1 MGGIPHYL
9 SLVRKG
15 ESVPVCIDRL
25 FFEKDAPL
33 KSEYANLYRALFTHY
48 ENYELIVEKLAQKRK
63 GLTRQ
68 EIIESTKFTNGGG
81 LTKILNELEEC
92 GFIQFQL
99 PFSNKKREGLYRLV
113 DEYSFFYHHFVMRN
127 SSKGQFISIYNT
139 PKVRSWMGISFET
152 LCMKHIDNI
161 KYALGISGVYTKIN
175 SYYLPARTG
184 SPGFQIDLIIDRAD
198 NIINICEMKFYGDVI
213 TFSQKD
219 GDTIRERKVKFQSH
233 TNTKKNVMVL
243 FISPFG
249 VKDNKYSLSVIDQ
262 SVSIDALF

>member
-1 MGGIPHYL
+1 
-9 SLVRKG
+9 
-15 ESVPVCIDRL
+15 
-25 FFEKDAPL
+25 
-33 KSEYANLYRALFTHY
+33 
-48 ENYELIVEKLAQKRK
+48 
-63 GLTRQ
+63 
-68 EIIESTKFTNGGG
+68 
-81 LTKILNELEEC
+81 
-92 GFIQFQL
+92 
-99 PFSNKKREGLYRLV
+99 
-113 DEYSFFYHHFVMRN
+113 
-127 SSKGQFISIYNT
+127 
-139 PKVRSWMGISFET
+139 MGISFET

-219 GDTIRERKVKFQSH
+219 EDAIRERRVKFQSH